1 MYHHMN
7 EATPPRKRGRP
18 VNGAPYSRRSI
29 ALRLPEPYMSE
40 TMRLAA
46 DEASTEANFA
56 RRVYL
61 IGLAQYR
68 KRVKARAAT
77 QQEQAVQA

>member
-1 MYHHMN
+1 MN
-7 EATPPRKRGRP
+7 EVAPRRKPGRP
-18 VNGAPYSRRSI
+18 VNGAPYSGRSI

-40 TMRLAA
+40 TVRLAA